1 MTINF
6 EKTTN
11 PHNNRYLYKT
21 KADFM
26 SQEGSPKL
34 PRGCRFIDFPK
45 FEDERGVLSFAESVN
60 HIPFHIERV
69 FWMNGIPEGKTR
81 GGHSHIE
88 ASQVLIPV
96 TGSFRLLI
104 DDGTDKADV
113 LMDSSS
119 RGILLPPG
127 IWCELSD
134 FAPGS
139 SVMVL
144 SSHTFDA
151 KDYVTDYPEL
161 SDNNVV
167 AVQYVP
173 AHRELWNRFVKSS
186 KNGTFLFDRS
196 YMDYHSDRFTDCS
209 LMFYKKGSLLAM
221 LPANWLKDEKTV
233 QSHGGL
239 TYGGLITGSNFTA
252 ENALEVFSCAIER
265 MKKNLGARRWIYK
278 PIPYIYSTLPSD
290 EDLYALS
297 RNGATIKKRE
307 ISSIVDLSKRIP
319 MSTLR
324 KRGFKKAA
332 KNGLTIEEGNFN
344 GDIEVYW
351 NMLTELLKEKYSSH
365 PVHTLDEIRL
375 LQSRFPDN
383 IRLFV
388 ARAGQEIVAGTLVY
402 DTGTVAKTQY
412 IASSAQGRASGALDM
427 LFSTMMDDIFK
438 DHRYID
444 YGTSTLMG
452 SNNLNEGLISQ
463 KEGFGAR
470 AVVYDTY
477 EMLF

>member
-1 MTINF
+1 
-6 EKTTN
+6 
-11 PHNNRYLYKT
+11 
-21 KADFM
+21 M
-26 SQEGSPKL
+26 STEDGIKL
-34 PRGCRFIDFPK
+34 PRGCRMIDFPR
-45 FEDERGVLSFAESVN
+45 FEDERGALSFAESVN

-69 FWMNGIPEGKTR
+69 FWMYGIPEDKTR
-81 GGHSHIE
+81 GGHSHLE

-104 DDGTDKADV
+104 DDGTDRVEV
-113 LMDSSS
+113 LMDSAS

-127 IWCELSD
+127 IWCELAD

-144 SSHTFDA
+144 SSHTFRA
-151 KDYVTDYPEL
+151 EDYVTDYPEL
-161 SDNNVV
+161 STNNVV
-167 AVQYVP
+167 CVQYVP
-173 AHRELWNRFVKSS
+173 AHREIWNRFVRSS
-186 KNGTFLFDRS
+186 KNGTFLLDRG

-209 LMFYKKGSLLAM
+209 LMFYKKGSLLAL
-221 LPANWLKDEKTV
+221 LPANWVELDRTV

-239 TYGGLITGSNFTA
+239 TYGGLITGADFTA
-252 ENALEVFSCAIER
+252 EDALEVFSCAIEW
-265 MKKNLGARRWIYK
+265 MKKNLGAVRWIYK
-278 PIPYIYSTLPSD
+278 PVPRIYSSLPAD

-319 MSTLR
+319 LSTLR

-332 KNGLTIEEGNFN
+332 KNSLVVSEGNFEK
-344 GDIEVYW
+344 DIEDYW
-351 NMLTELLKEKYSSH
+351 TILSELLHDKYDSR

-375 LQSRFPDN
+375 LHSRFPESIKLYVVKNAD
-383 IRLFV
+383 R
-388 ARAGQEIVAGTLVY
+388 IVAGSVIY
-402 DTGTVAKTQY
+402 DTGTVVKTQY
-412 IASSAQGRASGALDM
+412 IASSAEGRASGALDM
-427 LFSTMMDDIFK
+427 LFSTLMDDIFK
-438 DHRYID
+438 DRRYID

-452 SNNLNEGLISQ
+452 TNSLNEGLISQ

-477 EMLF
+477 EILF

>member
-1 MTINF
+1 MMSID
-6 EKTTN
+6 
-11 PHNNRYLYKT
+11 NNI
-21 KADFM
+21 
-26 SQEGSPKL
+26 KL
-34 PRGCRFIDFPK
+34 PHGCRIIEFPR
-45 FEDERGVLSFAESVN
+45 FEDDRGVLSFAESVN

-69 FWMNGIPEGKTR
+69 FWMYGMPGDKTR
-81 GGHSHIE
+81 GGHSHLE

-104 DDGTDKADV
+104 DDGTDKAEV
-113 LMDSSS
+113 LMDSAS

-144 SSHTFDA
+144 SSHTFHA
-151 KDYVTDYPEL
+151 EDYVTDYPEY
-161 SDNNVV
+161 STNSVV

-186 KNGTFLFDRS
+186 KNGTFLMDRG

-209 LMFYKKGSLLAM
+209 LMFYKKGTLLAL
-221 LPANWLKDEKTV
+221 LPANWVKDENTV

-239 TYGGLITGSNFTA
+239 TYGGLITGTNFTA
-252 ENALEVFSCAIER
+252 EDALEVFRCAIEW
-265 MKKNLGARRWIYK
+265 MKKNLGAVRWIYK
-278 PIPYIYSTLPSD
+278 PVPRIYSSLPAD

-297 RNGATIKKRE
+297 QNGATIKKRE

-319 MSTLR
+319 LSTLR
-324 KRGFKKAA
+324 KRGYKKAT
-332 KNGLTIEEGNFN
+332 KNSLTVVEGNFEK
-344 GDIEVYW
+344 DIEDYW
-351 NMLTELLKEKYSSH
+351 NILSELLLDKYDSK

-375 LQSRFPDN
+375 LQSRFPDS
-383 IRLFV
+383 IKLYV
-388 ARAGQEIVAGTLVY
+388 VKDADQIIAGTVIY
-402 DTGTVAKTQY
+402 DTGTVVKTQY
-412 IASSAQGRASGALDM
+412 IASSAKGKELGALDL
-427 LFSTMMDDIFK
+427 LFGTLMDDVFK
-438 DHRYID
+438 SRSFMD
-444 YGTSTLMG
+444 YGTSTLVG
-452 SNNLNEGLISQ
+452 GTNLNEGLISQ

>member
-1 MTINF
+1 M
-6 EKTTN
+6 
-11 PHNNRYLYKT
+11 
-21 KADFM
+21 M
-26 SQEGSPKL
+26 SQDNNIKL
-34 PRGCRFIDFPK
+34 PHGCRIIDFPR
-45 FEDERGVLSFAESVN
+45 FEDDRGVLSFAESVN

-69 FWMNGIPEGKTR
+69 FWMYGMPGDKTR
-81 GGHSHIE
+81 GGHSHLE

-104 DDGTDKADV
+104 DDGTDKAEV
-113 LMDSSS
+113 LMDSAS

-144 SSHTFDA
+144 SSHTFHA
-151 KDYVTDYPEL
+151 EDYVTDYPEY
-161 SDNNVV
+161 STNSVV

-186 KNGTFLFDRS
+186 KNGTFLMDRG

-209 LMFYKKGSLLAM
+209 LMFYKKGALLAV
-221 LPANWLKDEKTV
+221 LPANWIKDENTV

-239 TYGGLITGSNFTA
+239 TYGGLITGANFTA
-252 ENALEVFSCAIER
+252 EDALEVFRCAIEW
-265 MKKNLGARRWIYK
+265 MKKNLGAVRWIYK
-278 PIPYIYSTLPSD
+278 PVPRIYSSLPAD

-297 RNGATIKKRE
+297 QNGAIIKKRE

-319 MSTLR
+319 LSTLR
-324 KRGFKKAA
+324 KRGYKKAT
-332 KNGLTIEEGNFN
+332 KNSLTVVEGNFEK
-344 GDIEVYW
+344 DIEDYW
-351 NMLTELLKEKYSSH
+351 NILSELLHDKYDSK

-375 LQSRFPDN
+375 LQSRFPDS
-383 IRLFV
+383 IKLYV
-388 ARAGQEIVAGTLVY
+388 VKDADQIIAGTVIY
-402 DTGTVAKTQY
+402 DTGTVVKTQY
-412 IASSAQGRASGALDM
+412 IASSAKGKELGALDL
-427 LFSTMMDDIFK
+427 LFGTLMDDVFK
-438 DHRYID
+438 SRSFMD
-444 YGTSTLMG
+444 YGTSTLVG
-452 SNNLNEGLISQ
+452 GTNLNEGLISQ

>member
-1 MTINF
+1 M
-6 EKTTN
+6 
-11 PHNNRYLYKT
+11 
-21 KADFM
+21 M
-26 SQEGSPKL
+26 SQDNNIKL
-34 PRGCRFIDFPK
+34 PHGCRIIDFPR
-45 FEDERGVLSFAESVN
+45 FEDDRGVLSFAESVN

-69 FWMNGIPEGKTR
+69 FWMYGMPGDKTR
-81 GGHSHIE
+81 GGHSHLE

-104 DDGTDKADV
+104 DDGTDKAEV
-113 LMDSSS
+113 LMDSAS

-144 SSHTFDA
+144 SSHTFHA
-151 KDYVTDYPEL
+151 EDYVTDYPEY
-161 SDNNVV
+161 STNSVV

-186 KNGTFLFDRS
+186 KNGTFLMDRG

-209 LMFYKKGSLLAM
+209 LMFYKKGALLAL
-221 LPANWLKDEKTV
+221 LPANWVKDENTV

-239 TYGGLITGSNFTA
+239 TYGGLITGVNFTA
-252 ENALEVFSCAIER
+252 EDALEVFRCAIEW
-265 MKKNLGARRWIYK
+265 MKKNLGAVRWIYK
-278 PIPYIYSTLPSD
+278 PVPRIYSSLPAD

-297 RNGATIKKRE
+297 QNGATIKKRE

-319 MSTLR
+319 LSTLR
-324 KRGFKKAA
+324 KRGYRKAT
-332 KNGLTIEEGNFN
+332 KNSLTVVEGNFEK
-344 GDIEVYW
+344 DIEDYW
-351 NMLTELLKEKYSSH
+351 NILSELLRDKYDSK

-375 LQSRFPDN
+375 LQSRFPDS
-383 IRLFV
+383 IKLYV
-388 ARAGQEIVAGTLVY
+388 VKDVDQIIAGTVIY
-402 DTGTVAKTQY
+402 DTGTVVKTQY
-412 IASSAQGRASGALDM
+412 IASSAKGKELGALDL
-427 LFSTMMDDIFK
+427 LFGTLMDDVFK
-438 DHRYID
+438 SRSFMD
-444 YGTSTLMG
+444 YGTSTLVG
-452 SNNLNEGLISQ
+452 GTNLNEGLISQ

>member
-26 SQEGSPKL
+26 SQDGSPKL

-45 FEDERGVLSFAESVN
+45 FEDERGALSFAESVN

-104 DDGTDKADV
+104 DDGTDKVDV

-134 FAPGS
+134 FTPGS

-167 AVQYVP
+167 AVQYVS

-239 TYGGLITGSNFTA
+239 TYGGLITGSDFTA
-252 ENALEVFSCAIER
+252 ENALEVFSCAIEW
-265 MKKNLGARRWIYK
+265 MKKNLGAQRWIYK

-324 KRGFKKAA
+324 KRGFKKAT
-332 KNGLTIEEGNFN
+332 KNGLAIEEGNFDC
-344 GDIEVYW
+344 DIEVYW

-365 PVHTLDEIRL
+365 PVHSLSEIRL

-477 EMLF
+477 EILF

>member
-1 MTINF
+1 MSLASFMMIF
-6 EKTTN
+6 FQKTTN
-11 PHNNRYLYKT
+11 PLNIRYIC
-21 KADFM
+21 DM
-26 SQEGSPKL
+26 SDENMKL
-34 PRGCRFIDFPK
+34 PRGCRIIDFPR
-45 FEDERGVLSFAESVN
+45 FEDERGALSFAESVN

-69 FWMNGIPEGKTR
+69 FWMYGIPEGKTR
-81 GGHSHIE
+81 GGHSHLE
-88 ASQVLIPV
+88 AQQVLVPV

-104 DDGTDKADV
+104 DDGTDKAEI
-113 LMDSSS
+113 LMDSAS

-127 IWCELSD
+127 IWCELKD
-134 FAPGS
+134 FQPGS
-139 SVMVL
+139 SVMVF
-144 SSHTFDA
+144 SSHTFRA
-151 KDYVTDYPEL
+151 EDYVTDYPEL
-161 SDNNVV
+161 STNSVV

-173 AHRELWNRFVKSS
+173 AHRELWNRFVRSA
-186 KNGTFLFDRS
+186 KNGTFLFERG

-209 LMFYKKGSLLAM
+209 LMFYKKGALLAL
-221 LPANWLKDEKTV
+221 LPANWLKDENTV

-239 TYGGLITGSNFTA
+239 TYGGLITGANFTA
-252 ENALEVFSCAIER
+252 ENALEVFSCAIEW
-265 MKKNLGARRWIYK
+265 MKKNLGAVRWIYK
-278 PIPYIYSTLPSD
+278 PVPRIYSSLPAD

-319 MSTLR
+319 LSTLR
-324 KRGFKKAA
+324 KRGLKKATR
-332 KNGLTIEEGNFN
+332 NSLTVVEGNF
-344 GDIEVYW
+344 GKDIEEYW
-351 NMLTELLKEKYSSH
+351 AILTELLHDKYGSK

-383 IRLFV
+383 IKLYV
-388 ARAGQEIVAGTLVY
+388 AKSADKILAGTVIY

-412 IASSAQGRASGALDM
+412 IASSADGRACGALDL
-427 LFSTMMDDIFK
+427 LFGTLMDDVFK
-438 DHRYID
+438 SHQYMD

-452 SNNLNEGLISQ
+452 GNNLNEGLISQ